1 MRTRQAS
8 HHIINAW
15 VVPRKDTG
23 SGCAL
28 WVSGWDRVL
37 LYGIWGGSGA
47 LGEHLG
53 QEVQPQD
60 GIRALIHQ
68 DWETSLHTG
77 PM

>member
-8 HHIINAW
+8 HHVINAW
-15 VVPRKDTG
+15 VVPRNDTG
-23 SGCAL
+23 SGCDL
-28 WVSGWDRVL
+28 WVSGGDRVL
-37 LYGIWGGSGA
+37 LYGIWGVSGA
-47 LGEHLG
+47 LEEHLG
-53 QEVQPQD
+53 QEVQPHY